1 MRYYRNG
8 NRFISTEKSMDL
20 EEITKEEFDNHIINV
35 KTKQAKQ
42 YRIEE
47 LKRPKTYDE
56 GVRELNKVLLNQQL
70 KDSEDKTLAISC
82 MAMFDVWT
90 NGVYEVGDVRTDP
103 TTLYPYECIMAHDSL
118 VNTTWDISVRTLW
131 KPYHS
136 RKKEYALPYEQP
148 TGSHDMYH
156 VGEYCVIE
164 EYIYKCIQDTNFSPN
179 DYAQAW
185 EIVE

>member
-1 MRYYRNG
+1 MKKYVNG
-8 NRFISTEKSMDL
+8 QYIELTQ
-20 EEITKEEFDNHIINV
+20 EEIDEMEN
-35 KTKQAKQ
+35 QSRL

-56 GVRELNKVLLNQQL
+56 GLRELNKVLLNQQL

-82 MAMFDVWT
+82 MAFFDTWT

-136 RKKEYALPYEQP
+136 RKKEYALPFEAP
-148 TGSHDMYH
+148 TGAHDMYK

-164 EYIYKCIQDTNFSPN
+164 DKIYKCLQDTNFSPM

>member
-1 MRYYRNG
+1 MKKYING
-8 NRFISTEKSMDL
+8 QYVEL
-20 EEITKEEFDNHIINV
+20 TKEEIEEMQN
-35 KTKQAKQ
+35 QARL

-56 GVRELNKVLLNQQL
+56 GLKELNKVLLNQQL
-70 KDSEDKTLAISC
+70 AQTEDKTLAISC

-118 VNTTWDISVRTLW
+118 VNTTWGITVRTLW

-136 RKKEYALPYEQP
+136 RKKEFALPFEMP
-148 TGSHDMYH
+148 TGAHDMYH

-164 EYIYKCIQDTNFSPN
+164 EHIYKCIQDTNFSPN